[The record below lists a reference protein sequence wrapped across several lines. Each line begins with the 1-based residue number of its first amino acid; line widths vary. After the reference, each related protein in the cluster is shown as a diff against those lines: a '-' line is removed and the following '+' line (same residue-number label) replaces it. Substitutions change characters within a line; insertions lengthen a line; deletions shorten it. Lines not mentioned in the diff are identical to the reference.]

1 MEQRDNLIGVVQ
13 TLWNWRKPILI
24 VCLTAVV
31 GTALIS
37 LLMSNYY
44 KSTTVFLATSPDQAK
59 PELLFGNGLNR
70 VEYYGNA
77 NDIDRLLTIAE
88 SNELVEFLIDSFDL
102 YEHYNINP
110 KGARAPFFVKQKFF
124 SLYEVKKTKRDAIEL
139 SVEDR
144 DKELAPKIANA
155 AREKMDAIAQKLIK
169 EGQRLAIETFA
180 QEIQLKQS
188 QLKILSD
195 TVAALRS
202 RYNVYNPVAQTESLT
217 EQQSLTKS
225 RLILNTTRLAVL
237 RATAGVPRDTIIML
251 NALVKGLEEEVK
263 DFETRMQLLNNGMGI
278 VMTYEKQYYE
288 SNERLSQD
296 LARLKIWRA
305 AYEANIPAT
314 VLVENAEVPI
324 VKSRPKRS
332 ILVIAAGAIA
342 FIFSVIAILMIDAY
356 QTTWR
361 NAWQTPESSLSAN
374 NLPLDGK
381 KKKKKKKSKN
391 PEDEEV
397 IDEK

>member
-1 MEQRDNLIGVVQ
+1 MESKDNLLGVVQ
-13 TLWNWRKPILI
+13 TIWNWRKPILW
-24 VCLTAVV
+24 VCGIAIV

-37 LLMSNYY
+37 LLMPNYY
-44 KSTTVFLATSPDQAK
+44 KSTTIFLATSPDQAK
-59 PELLFGNGLNR
+59 PENLFGNGANR

-88 SNELVEFLIDSFDL
+88 SNELLEYLVDSFHL
-102 YEHYNINP
+102 YDHYKINP
-110 KGARAPFFVKQKFF
+110 KSERAPFFVKEKFF
-124 SLYEVKKTKRDAIEL
+124 SLYEVKKNKRDAIEM

-144 DKELAPKIANA
+144 DKALAAKIANA
-155 AREKMDAIAQKLIK
+155 AREKLDEIAQKLIK
-169 EGQRLAIETFA
+169 EGQRQSIETFR
-180 QEIQLKQS
+180 QEIQLKQE
-188 QLKILSD
+188 QLQILSD

-225 RLILNTTRLAVL
+225 RLILNQTRLTVL
-237 RATAGVPRDTIIML
+237 RATPGVPRDTIIML

-263 DFETRMQLLNNGMGI
+263 DFETRMQMLNSGMGI

-296 LARLKIWRA
+296 LARLKIFLA

-314 VLVENAEVPI
+314 VLVERAEVPI

-332 ILVIAAGAIA
+332 VWVIAAGAIA
-342 FIFSVIAILMIDAY
+342 FIFSVVAILMIDTY
-356 QTTWR
+356 QATWSD
-361 NAWQTPESSLSAN
+361 AWQTPTVADN
-374 NLPLDGK
+374 NVPVEKKRK
-381 KKKKKKKSKN
+381 KKKKKAKSQ
-391 PEDEEV
+391 EQDGAME
-397 IDEK
+397 